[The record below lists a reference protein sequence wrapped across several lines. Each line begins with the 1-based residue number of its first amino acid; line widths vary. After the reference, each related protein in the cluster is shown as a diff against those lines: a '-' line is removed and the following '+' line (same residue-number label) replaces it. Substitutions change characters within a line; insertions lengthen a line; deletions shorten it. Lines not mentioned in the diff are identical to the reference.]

1 MRSGTKLLPPLSLL
15 PLFLLACLG
24 RAAAETPPP
33 AAPPPTVQSLAWLAG
48 CWASAGGEAGSGEI
62 WTAPA
67 GGTLLGIGRTVKG
80 GRTVAHEFLQIR
92 EAQPGGLVLIALP
105 SGQQEATFPLLR
117 LAEREVV
124 FENLQHDFP
133 QRVLYRATGRDLLLG
148 RIEGRR
154 GGEERGVDF
163 PLRRVDCETLAAA
176 P

>member
-1 MRSGTKLLPPLSLL
+1 MRSGTKLLPLL
-15 PLFLLACLG
+15 LLACIG
-24 RAAAETPPP
+24 RAAAETPP

-48 CWASAGGEAGSGEI
+48 CWASVDGEAGSGET

-80 GRTVAHEFLQIR
+80 GRTVAHEFQQIR
-92 EAQPGGLVLIALP
+92 EIQPGRIVLIALP
-105 SGQQEATFPLLR
+105 SGQPEATFPLLR

-124 FENLQHDFP
+124 FENPQHDFP
-133 QRVLYRATGRDLLLG
+133 QRVLYRLTGRDQLLG

-163 PLRRVDCETLAAA
+163 SLKRVACETLAAA